1 MGKVEL
7 FVGQLLAAL
16 AGHGQRQVTGL
27 LRDRM
32 ISFTQIGQDEIFHTD
47 EAKDRH
53 TLSGR
58 NRTVLMSLGI
68 FDLESCVGGTPWDSF
83 STPTQLS

>member
-7 FVGQLLAAL
+7 YVGQLLAAL
-16 AGHGQRQVTGL
+16 AGHGQRQVMGL

-32 ISFTQIGQDEIFHTD
+32 IYLTLIGQDEIFHID
-47 EAKDRH
+47 EAKNSH
-53 TLSGR
+53 TPCGR
-58 NRTVLMSLGI
+58 NRMVLMSLGI
-68 FDLESCVGGTPWDSF
+68 FDLESCVGGTPWDLF